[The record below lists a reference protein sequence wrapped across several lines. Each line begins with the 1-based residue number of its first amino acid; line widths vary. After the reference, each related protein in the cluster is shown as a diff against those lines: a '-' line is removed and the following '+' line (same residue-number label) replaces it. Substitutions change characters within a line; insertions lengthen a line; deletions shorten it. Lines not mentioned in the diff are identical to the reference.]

1 MPELFFDF
9 FTVRRL
15 EDSKV
20 FKNSQ
25 ASQSSKL
32 DLALQVASNI
42 DFLFDDNSDD
52 SDSTTQSDVESSDN
66 NDKDSNNFSIS
77 LKARKVS
84 MYSFF
89 FLFSFLFCN
98 FFFVKEKRRK
108 LGHHMQSARL

>member
-1 MPELFFDF
+1 
-9 FTVRRL
+9 
-15 EDSKV
+15 
-20 FKNSQ
+20 
-25 ASQSSKL
+25 L
-32 DLALQVASNI
+32 DLALQAAVASNI

-89 FLFSFLFCN
+89 FSLFLL
-98 FFFVKEKRRK
+98 V
-108 LGHHMQSARL
+108 L

>member
-20 FKNSQ
+20 FKASQ

-32 DLALQVASNI
+32 DLALQGCRMCNKEVHVVLVSNK

-89 FLFSFLFCN
+89 FSLLI
-98 FFFVKEKRRK
+98 
-108 LGHHMQSARL
+108 